1 MADDDFWLKNQENGI
16 MITAI
21 AANIDMGTHID
32 DMGTHIVIWVT
43 HIDIGARYG
52 LHPSYLLQ
60 DYKMKIKTKTK

>member
-1 MADDDFWLKNQENGI
+1 MLCMAAIYMADDDFWLKNQEIGI

-52 LHPSYLLQ
+52 LHPSYLLL
-60 DYKMKIKTKTK
+60 